1 MVRVNGNSSSIWT
14 ISPPSRKNLVNDL
27 LSNNTNLTMRFQWEF
42 TREPLTALVQETI
55 SGVNSIVLTPNDT
68 MRTHLGKLL
77 VDSTSSA
84 INEITIKA
92 LFPTFIRVPAS
103 GRATALKELFNASY
117 VDCGIKVRFGSVPN
131 VTGDV
136 EWWELTQKNPKP
148 IFDSRKSTSDL
159 EVITFNDFV
168 PPLHFSFF
176 ASTGIIGLYV
186 GFVWLVGKFVRLFF
200 TSISYRIMF
209 DEMPDVDKVFKLCL
223 DIYMV
228 RETKDFELEED
239 LFAKLMFLYRSPETL
254 IKWTKYKRD

>member
-1 MVRVNGNSSSIWT
+1 MGRVGTVMDFFI
-14 ISPPSRKNLVNDL
+14 PHR
-27 LSNNTNLTMRFQWEF
+27 
-42 TREPLTALVQETI
+42 
-55 SGVNSIVLTPNDT
+55 
-68 MRTHLGKLL
+68 
-77 VDSTSSA
+77 
-84 INEITIKA
+84 TIKA

-176 ASTGIIGLYV
+176 ASTG
-186 GFVWLVGKFVRLFF
+186 
-200 TSISYRIMF
+200 
-209 DEMPDVDKVFKLCL
+209 
-223 DIYMV
+223 
-228 RETKDFELEED
+228 
-239 LFAKLMFLYRSPETL
+239 
-254 IKWTKYKRD
+254 